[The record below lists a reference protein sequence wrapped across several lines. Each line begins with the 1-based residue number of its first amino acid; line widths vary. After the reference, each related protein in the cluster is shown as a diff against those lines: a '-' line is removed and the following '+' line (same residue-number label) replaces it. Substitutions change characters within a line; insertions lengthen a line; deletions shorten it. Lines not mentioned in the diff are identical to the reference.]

1 MRESKSV
8 NLITENSVKEIIE
21 LAEKNNL
28 EIRITE
34 GNLLDNYLIENND
47 TISLLNGIKR
57 KFIVMKEVVKGG
69 WESGHN
75 LILTDSDKILDDFRE
90 DDEE

>member
-75 LILTDSDKILDDFRE
+75 LILTDNDKILDGFRE